1 MGGFC
6 ATVHDLSTEGSIIYT
21 VGNVGGGIGQ
31 DPATEVT
38 HSGHLIA
45 CLSHTIKFKG
55 CFLT

>member
-1 MGGFC
+1 MGGFG
-6 ATVHDLSTEGSIIYT
+6 AIIHDLSTEGSIIYT
-21 VGNVGGGIGQ
+21 VENVGGGIGQ